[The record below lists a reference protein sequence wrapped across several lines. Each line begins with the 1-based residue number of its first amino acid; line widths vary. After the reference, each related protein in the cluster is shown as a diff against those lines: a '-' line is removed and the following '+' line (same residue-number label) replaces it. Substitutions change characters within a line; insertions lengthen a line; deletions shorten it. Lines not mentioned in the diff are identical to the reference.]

1 MSSLIN
7 HEAHITLKPID
18 TVTDDKELIALLS
31 SNLFT
36 TKEGIHELFVKR
48 LQKYLDKD
56 FNEYCTC
63 DDYYQPVVEDYGS
76 NLEYWGKSKGFEF
89 VSCDGDGFDDGYE
102 PKFRRDIW

>member
-7 HEAHITLKPID
+7 HEAHIILKPID
-18 TVTDDKELIALLS
+18 TIADDKELIALLS
-31 SNLFT
+31 SNPFT

-63 DDYYQPVVEDYGS
+63 DDYYQPVVEDYGINLES
-76 NLEYWGKSKGFEF
+76 NLEYWGKSIGFEF
-89 VSCDGDGFDDGYE
+89 VSCDDDGYE
-102 PKFRRDIW
+102 PKFRKNMW